1 MIKKAINY
9 LIETKTV
16 PSVCF
21 EISLLLVNDK
31 KMMELNRQYRGID
44 KTTDVLSFPQ
54 ITKFKNF
61 KHLTALGDIVINI
74 HLAKRHAKEHGM
86 TFYEE
91 LNWLLIH
98 GILHLFGYDH
108 EKNKYQAKKM
118 RMLEIKLLE
127 AINPKSAIGCKS

>member
-1 MIKKAINY
+1 MIKKAIKH
-9 LIETKTV
+9 LIEIKAV
-16 PSVCF
+16 PSGRF

-31 KMMELNRQYRGID
+31 KMIDLNRQYRGID

-54 ITKFKNF
+54 ISEFKNF
-61 KHLTALGDIVINI
+61 KQSAQLTSLGDIVINI
-74 HLAKRHAKEHGM
+74 HQAKRQAKEHAM

-118 RMLEIKLLE
+118 RTLEIELLE
-127 AINPKSAIGCKS
+127 DVF